1 MEFEEIYNKQKDFQD
16 IIMSTY
22 KINDKEKFIRDLIIH
37 LNVETS
43 EVLNEINWK
52 MHRRELK
59 EINRDKL
66 LHEMVDVIKYALS
79 LPSSYGFS
87 SKEVEDIFIKK
98 SIVVEKKFQQEI
110 INKDFNNSDKLIGID
125 MDGVLADYV
134 KTFYKYVKKNL
145 KINYN
150 YNYNEM
156 KSLNLYKEFSKFFN
170 IDEEK
175 IKELKHKY
183 RMSDE
188 KKNMEFFRNSD
199 NFIYALKNMGY
210 KIILLSSRPIDKY
223 PNMFYNTIYSLNKNN
238 IDFDGIYFS
247 EEKEK
252 EILKRFRNIIF
263 FVEDNYE
270 NALKISKLGK
280 KVFLLERSYNKN
292 NKKNKN
298 IIKVKD
304 YGQIIFKIG
313 EIDGNNKK
321 SNIGIYK

>member
-1 MEFEEIYNKQKDFQD
+1 MEFETLYKKQKDFQEM
-16 IIMSTY
+16 IMSTY
-22 KINDKEKFIRDLIIH
+22 KISDKEKFIRDLIIH

-59 EINRDKL
+59 TINRDKL

-87 SKEVEDIFIKK
+87 AKEIENVFMEK
-98 SIVVEKKFQQEI
+98 SIIVEKKFQQEI
-110 INKDFNNSDKLIGID
+110 INKDFSEADKLIGID
-125 MDGVLADYV
+125 IDGVLADYV
-134 KTFYKYVKKNL
+134 ETFYKYVKRNL
-145 KINYN
+145 KVKID
-150 YNYNEM
+150 YNYNEI
-156 KSLNLYKEFSKFFN
+156 KSLDLYKEFAKIFN
-170 IDEEK
+170 VDEEK

-188 KKNMEFFRNSD
+188 KKYMDFFEDSD
-199 NFIYALKNMGY
+199 RFIDALKGMGY
-210 KIILLSSRPIDKY
+210 RIILLSSRPINDY
-223 PNMFYNTIYSLNKNN
+223 PNMFYNTIYSLNRNKIN
-238 IDFDGIYFS
+238 FDGIYFS

-252 EILKRFRNIIF
+252 EILKRFSNIEF

-280 KVFLLERSYNKN
+280 KVFLLKRSYNK
-292 NKKNKN
+292 KNKIPEN
-298 IIKVKD
+298 IIPVED

-313 EIDGNNKK
+313 EKHDNNKE